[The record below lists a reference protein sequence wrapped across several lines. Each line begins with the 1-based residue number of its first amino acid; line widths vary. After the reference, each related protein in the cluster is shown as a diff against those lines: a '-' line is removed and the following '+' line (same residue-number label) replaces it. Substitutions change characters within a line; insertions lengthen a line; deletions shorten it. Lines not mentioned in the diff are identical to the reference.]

1 MIKPEVIQRIKE
13 TATIM
18 DVVSDY
24 VSLRR
29 NGATYKGLC
38 PFHNEKTPS
47 FIVTPA
53 KNICKCF
60 GCGKGGSPI
69 NFVMEIE
76 HVSYAEAIKLLG
88 KKYGIEVEE
97 KELTEE
103 EKLALSK
110 QEKLGKATEWLQEIF
125 VKNLET
131 EEGRAV
137 GLSYFQQRGLTD
149 ATIKKFGLGYAL
161 VDRNSYWPRAERE
174 GFLQSL
180 VELGHVSQGNYGT
193 SDFYAARAIFPIHS
207 ISGKVIAFGARGIRQ
222 EDIDK
227 GKYRNSPEN
236 ELYKKSNTLYGL
248 CFARTAIHRKEKAY
262 ISEGYLDVISM
273 HQAGIENIVAPCGT
287 ALTEGQVRLLKRNLP
302 SKGNSDSE
310 EKFVTMLYDGDKAGM
325 NAAIKNGK
333 LLLSEGLNVSLI
345 ILPEGEDPDSFAQSH
360 NANEVEDYLDSNEQ
374 DYIIFR
380 ANLLRDEA
388 DNDPLKRATAVKT
401 IAEVIAVIPDAIK
414 RVEYAKAVSKIL
426 DTENSIV
433 MEYVG
438 KERAKQAE
446 NKQKEA
452 FREQQRKEMEKRQAA
467 VQQQFPQQA
476 QYPQGYYPQP
486 GYYPQQGGYP
496 AQYPAQYP
504 QYPQYGQ
511 PQGLQ
516 AQPQEEMPDEAFFG
530 TGSQPSE
537 EPKQQEV
544 TGIDR
549 FSESLLSDLYR
560 KERDIIE
567 LVMSS
572 DNNKIIELRKT
583 DDNNNE
589 CKEYLTAA
597 GYFEYEFNEEKIY
610 LTHPIFSAMLKE
622 ASKVMREET
631 LSQRTLS
638 DYFQKHE
645 NTDFNDASVS
655 IEMDKMKW
663 HDLLSDKGAKEVEE
677 KESSDIIANIKS
689 LINKFKTEFQKD
701 KLANLNKELSDP
713 EVLGDAEQTT
723 MILRNIG
730 ELNRSINAIQ
740 IADGVNNVIKIRN

>member
-1 MIKPEVIQRIKE
+1 MIKPEVIQRIKD

-69 NFVMEIE
+69 NFIMEIE
-76 HVSYAEAIKLLG
+76 HVSYAEALKLLG

-110 QEKLGKATEWLQEIF
+110 QEKLGKATEWLQDIF

-137 GLSYFQQRGLTD
+137 GMSYFLQRGLTE

-174 GFLQSL
+174 GFLQPL
-180 VELGHVSQGNYGT
+180 VELGHISQGNYGT

-302 SKGNSDSE
+302 SKGSSDSE
-310 EKFVTMLYDGDKAGM
+310 EKYVTMLYDGDKAGM

-360 NANEVEDYLDSNEQ
+360 NANEVEEYLNSNEQ
-374 DYIIFR
+374 DYIVFR
-380 ANLLRDEA
+380 ANMLRDEA
-388 DNDPLKRATAVKT
+388 ANDPLKRATAVKT
-401 IAEVIAVIPDAIK
+401 IAEVIAVIPDSIK
-414 RVEYAKAVSKIL
+414 RLEYSKAVSKIL
-426 DTENSIV
+426 DTDNNIV
-433 MEYVG
+433 IEYVG

-446 NKQKEA
+446 NQQKEA
-452 FREQQRKEMEKRQAA
+452 LREQQRKEMERRQQMS
-467 VQQQFPQQA
+467 QQPYPQQGG
-476 QYPQGYYPQP
+476 YPQGYPTQYPQY
-486 GYYPQQGGYP
+486 GQQYYPQQGGYP
-496 AQYPAQYP
+496 QGYPAP
-504 QYPQYGQ
+504 QE
-511 PQGLQ
+511 
-516 AQPQEEMPDEAFFG
+516 EEMPDEAFFG
-530 TGSQPSE
+530 TGTQPNAEPQASE
-537 EPKQQEV
+537 A

-549 FSESLLSDLYR
+549 FSEKLLNNLYK

-567 LVMSS
+567 LILSS
-572 DNNKIIELRKT
+572 DKNKIIELCKT
-583 DDNNNE
+583 DDNDE
-589 CKEYLTAA
+589 EYKEYLTAA
-597 GYFEYEFNEEKIY
+597 GYFEYEFEEEKIY

-622 ASKVMREET
+622 ANKVMNEGQ
-631 LSQRTLS
+631 LFDRTLS

-645 NTDFNDASVS
+645 NTDFNDASVC
-655 IEMDKMKW
+655 IEMEKMKW
-663 HDLLSDKGAKEVEE
+663 LDQLSGKGVKEVEE
-677 KESSDIIANIKS
+677 KEQNDVITNIKS
-689 LINKFKTEFQKD
+689 LINKFKSEFQRD
-701 KLANLNKELSDP
+701 KLNNLTKELSDP
-713 EVLGDAEQTT
+713 EVKSDIEQTT
-723 MILRNIG
+723 MILKSIG

-740 IADGVNNVIKIRN
+740 TANGVNNIIKIRN